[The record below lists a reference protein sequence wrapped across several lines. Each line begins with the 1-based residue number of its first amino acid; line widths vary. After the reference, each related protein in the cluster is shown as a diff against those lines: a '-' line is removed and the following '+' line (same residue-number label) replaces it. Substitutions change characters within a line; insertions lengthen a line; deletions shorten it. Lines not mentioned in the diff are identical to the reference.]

1 MRIKKN
7 LKRIILL
14 TIAIMIM
21 ITVVFQNRSEAAF
34 TFSDIKNGGDT
45 FIAKGRNASE
55 GMFDSA
61 SEQSAIDQVYY
72 VMLGIGIVLAFVV
85 GIVLGIQ
92 FITSGVAGKAKVKEK
107 LIVYVLGIFII
118 FGGFGIWRIAIN
130 VGKDVFPEEQIEV
143 SVPTEEDKL
152 YVVIE
157 PYGGT
162 YDGMNI
168 GASSTT
174 TLKFKIRFKDSS
186 NLNLK
191 IKSGDI
197 TLTRATNNIGSTYLS
212 GQGSYNVSGYHFE
225 CRNSGQA
232 ANGDIAIL
240 TIDINDAVS
249 TAGSNGHDIGISSLK
264 VYDENGNNVS
274 NKINLEKAVV
284 HMSFVLDGAQSR
296 VPESKTDSNGRTT
309 TTTTTT
315 AIP

>member
-130 VGKDVFPEEQIEV
+130 VGKDLLP
-143 SVPTEEDKL
+143 
-152 YVVIE
+152 
-157 PYGGT
+157 
-162 YDGMNI
+162 
-168 GASSTT
+168 
-174 TLKFKIRFKDSS
+174 
-186 NLNLK
+186 
-191 IKSGDI
+191 
-197 TLTRATNNIGSTYLS
+197 
-212 GQGSYNVSGYHFE
+212 
-225 CRNSGQA
+225 
-232 ANGDIAIL
+232 
-240 TIDINDAVS
+240 
-249 TAGSNGHDIGISSLK
+249 
-264 VYDENGNNVS
+264 
-274 NKINLEKAVV
+274 
-284 HMSFVLDGAQSR
+284 
-296 VPESKTDSNGRTT
+296 
-309 TTTTTT
+309 
-315 AIP
+315 